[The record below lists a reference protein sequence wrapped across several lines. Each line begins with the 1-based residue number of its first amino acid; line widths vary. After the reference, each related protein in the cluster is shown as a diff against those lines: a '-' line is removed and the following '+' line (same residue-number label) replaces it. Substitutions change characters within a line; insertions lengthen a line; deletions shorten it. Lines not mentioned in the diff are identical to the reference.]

1 MSDLKPCPFCGEAPS
16 IMSVGM
22 AGQPRWQHPVN
33 DTCPIAGHYLG
44 GWDFPVQWN
53 QRALPAVQP
62 DADELVGHMT
72 KLIAAGLDRVE
83 QLTAEL
89 ASADAMIEAQAKD
102 HASNNIRFAEATH
115 RAEVAEAEIARL
127 QAQVRFLERK
137 VVT

>member
-1 MSDLKPCPFCGEAPS
+1 MSD
-16 IMSVGM
+16 
-22 AGQPRWQHPVN
+22 
-33 DTCPIAGHYLG
+33 PIRREDALRVTLAYSSSYSAE
-44 GWDFPVQWN
+44 QAETAI
-53 QRALPAVQP
+53 RALPAVQP

-115 RAEVAEAEIARL
+115 RAEVAEAEVTRL